1 MPNNQASIDTPF
13 PQRDLHARS
22 SDVALVSCNHERTLV
37 AGLWPTLATSD
48 VHPQR
53 IGRLAVEQLARRI
66 AGQFADV
73 AVQITVP
80 PTFVPGGSLGRGLRR
95 GSS

>member
-1 MPNNQASIDTPF
+1 
-13 PQRDLHARS
+13 
-22 SDVALVSCNHERTLV
+22 
-37 AGLWPTLATSD
+37 

-66 AGQFADV
+66 AGQFAGV

-80 PTFVPGGSLGRGLRR
+80 PTFVPGGSLGRVLRR